1 MDSQVSLQRGRGR
14 GGRRPTPHTRLGRS
28 LPAVAVITHCGPAAK
43 RGLGSHHPPSG
54 QRGPLGGGQ
63 TLPLPESVGRNRE
76 IIGHFAPPAVP
87 AHPDL
92 DKPHDISSS
101 PCSTSFFVMTLII
114 GQVRCRV
121 LLDLGA
127 GHSSSFLGTA
137 AAHEKPFH
145 FWGGLDDNKP
155 ILKFHENKMICLFI
169 S

>member
-1 MDSQVSLQRGRGR
+1 MSFCYVAATSTSVKDPLHFHGLSGILQRGRGR

-43 RGLGSHHPPSG
+43 RGLGSHQSPSG

-127 GHSSSFLGTA
+127 GHSSSFPGTA

-145 FWGGLDDNKP
+145 FWGGT
-155 ILKFHENKMICLFI
+155 
-169 S
+169 